1 VECCAPSATRD
12 RGDALLFL
20 IGVFLLAVLSGGT
33 AAVIGF
39 GIGSLLT
46 PLIAARYDAQT
57 AVAIVALPHLLATA
71 LRFVQSRAFVDRDVL
86 LRFGVPSAVGGL
98 VGAVLQGKFSSP
110 GLLLVLG
117 GLLLATGIGN
127 LTGGFGGWR
136 PDRHAA
142 PALGLLSGF
151 FGGLAGN
158 QGGLR
163 AAGMTTL
170 VLEPRAFVATST
182 AVALLVDAART
193 PVYLARSG
201 SVLLEYAGPIAVAAI
216 GCLLGTVLGE
226 RILIGTSP
234 DRYRRLVGAAVA
246 LVGLWLVAHARH

>member
-1 VECCAPSATRD
+1 MA
-12 RGDALLFL
+12 
-20 IGVFLLAVLSGGT
+20 VFVVAVLSGGT
-33 AAVIGF
+33 AAVVGF

-46 PLIAARYDAQT
+46 PLIAARYDTQT
-57 AVAIVALPHLLATA
+57 AIGIVALPHLLATA
-71 LRFVQSRAFVDRDVL
+71 LRFVQSRAFIDRDVL
-86 LRFGVPSAVGGL
+86 LRFGVPSALGGL
-98 VGAVLQGKFSSP
+98 AGAVLQGKFSSP

-127 LTGGFGGWR
+127 LTGGFGGWQ

-142 PALGLLSGF
+142 PALGLLSGT

-163 AAGMTTL
+163 AAGMAAM
-170 VLEPRAFVATST
+170 VLDPRAFVATST

-193 PVYLARSG
+193 PVYLAR
-201 SVLLEYAGPIAVAAI
+201 AGGALFHFAAPITVAAL

-246 LVGLWLVAHARH
+246 LVGLWLVVQARG